1 MGYPQRSSTSTG
13 RVCSGANNVASPCC
27 VSLTSVNS
35 DLRSRY
41 LELVRRDVTRYGIDD
56 LVPVEF
62 LVFGRNVLKA
72 RNLMLVRRRP
82 FDPRKRDLGEDCAV
96 DGETMIGMHRLTSL
110 QRCVE
115 SVLADDVPGDLVE
128 CGVWRGGASILMR
141 AVLAAYDDKTR
152 CVWLADS
159 FAGCPRPD
167 TANYRADAELRFD
180 RFAGMA
186 VSESQVRANF
196 ERYGLL
202 DDQVRFL
209 PGWFKDTLPDAPI
222 DRIALLRLDGDL
234 YESTIQALDAL
245 YPRLSPGG
253 FCIIDDYQTIAA
265 CRQAVTDY
273 RAEHRIT
280 EEIFEVD
287 TCGPVSSGRP
297 PAPETV
303 GRTGMSG
310 WMQDQNDLYGSGRCG
325 GVLWRK
331 S

>member
-1 MGYPQRSSTSTG
+1 
-13 RVCSGANNVASPCC
+13 
-27 VSLTSVNS
+27 VNG
-35 DLRSRY
+35 DLGSRY
-41 LELVRRDVTRYGIDD
+41 LDLIRRDVTRYGVDD

-62 LVFGRNVLKA
+62 VVFGRNVLKA
-72 RNLMLVRRRP
+72 RNLMLVRKRP
-82 FDPRKRDLGEDCAV
+82 FDQRKRDLGEDCAV
-96 DGETMIGMHRLTSL
+96 DGETMIGMERLTSL

-115 SVLADDVPGDLVE
+115 SVLTENIPGDLVE

-141 AVLAAYDDKTR
+141 AVLAAYGDKTR

-159 FAGCPRPD
+159 FAGVPRPD
-167 TANYRADAELRFD
+167 SANYKADDGLRFD
-180 RFAGMA
+180 RFAAMA
-186 VSESQVRANF
+186 VSEVQVRANF

-245 YPRLSPGG
+245 YPRLSTGG

-265 CRQAVTDY
+265 CRRAVTDY
-273 RAEHRIT
+273 RDEHGIS
-280 EEIFEVD
+280 EEIIEID
-287 TCGPVSSGRP
+287 WSGPVVSGRP
-297 PAPETV
+297 PKPATV

-310 WMQDQNDLYGSGRCG
+310 WIKDQNDLYGSGRCG